1 MYKVVSKE
9 YIKEKTLLF
18 ISKSLDIVIFMEY
31 WGRLGLVSFP
41 FQAEECLEEFV
52 TFRLKTS

>member
-41 FQAEECLEEFV
+41 LQPEECLEEFV